1 MLRQVR
7 LEEQFLEREG
17 DIVFREKMN
26 VITKGTEKERASH
39 SSSLAW
45 EIPWTE
51 EPDGLQSMGS
61 QKSPTRLSD

>member
-26 VITKGTEKERASH
+26 VITKGTEKEMASH

-51 EPDGLQSMGS
+51 EPDGIQSMGS

>member
-26 VITKGTEKERASH
+26 VITKGTEKEMASH

-45 EIPWTE
+45 KIQWTE
-51 EPDGLQSMGS
+51 EHGGLQSMEL
-61 QKSPTRLSD
+61 QRVRHD

>member
-26 VITKGTEKERASH
+26 VITKGTEKEMASH

-61 QKSPTRLSD
+61 QKSQT

>member
-26 VITKGTEKERASH
+26 VITTGTEKETASH

>member
-26 VITKGTEKERASH
+26 VITKGTEKEMASH

-51 EPDGLQSMGS
+51 EPDGLAPMGS
-61 QKSPTRLSD
+61 QKSPTQLSY